1 MFLDLLRKRRSIRQ
15 YEAKPVAPKDVDQL
29 VESMLRSPSSRS
41 LNPWHFVVVTEADI
55 IVELSKAK
63 PHGAAFLKNAPLA
76 IVVCAD
82 PSVSDVWVE
91 DCSVAALNLHLAAV
105 DLGLGSCW
113 IQIRE
118 RHFDESLSSELYVG
132 KVLNL
137 KDEMRV
143 EAIVAI
149 GYPKEDKPG
158 QPDSSLLY
166 ERVSYEKFGQKNR
179 C

>member
-15 YEAKPVAPKDVDQL
+15 YEAKPVAPKDIEQL

-41 LNPWHFVVVTEADI
+41 LNPWHFVVVTEAAT
-55 IVELSKAK
+55 IVELSKSK
-63 PHGAAFLKNAPLA
+63 PHGATFLKNAPLA

-91 DCSVAALNLHLAAV
+91 DCSVAALNLHLAAT

-113 IQIRE
+113 IQIRK
-118 RHFDESLSSELYVG
+118 RQFDESLSSELYVG
-132 KVLNL
+132 KILDL
-137 KDEMRV
+137 KEGMRV

-149 GYPKEDKPG
+149 GYPKEDKEG

-166 ERVSYEKFGQKNR
+166 ERVNYEKFGQKK
-179 C
+179 